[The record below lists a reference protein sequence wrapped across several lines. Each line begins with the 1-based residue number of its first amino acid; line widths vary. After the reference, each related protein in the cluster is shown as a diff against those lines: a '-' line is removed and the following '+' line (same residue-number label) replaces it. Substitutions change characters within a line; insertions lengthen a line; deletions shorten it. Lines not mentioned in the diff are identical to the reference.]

1 LGGLGVK
8 STIDVVAIIPA
19 RGGSKGLPRKNLAEI
34 RGQSLV
40 SHALKFARDS
50 ELFGLI
56 HLSTDSE
63 EIAAEGDKWG
73 LRPTFLRSEST
84 SHDSAS
90 STEVI
95 REVRAKLLDLGV
107 AAQRFVLLEPT
118 SPMRRLKFVAAAI
131 AATRKDFDASV
142 TVSPVDVKFH
152 PDKQFVLA
160 AEEEI
165 AFFSQQGRAIVAR
178 QQLKPTY
185 IRNGFCYV
193 ITDLAL
199 AEGRDIF
206 GSRCKAII
214 CDIDYVNIDN
224 QADLDRCRIL
234 MQ

>member
-1 LGGLGVK
+1 
-8 STIDVVAIIPA
+8 
-19 RGGSKGLPRKNLAEI
+19 
-34 RGQSLV
+34 
-40 SHALKFARDS
+40 
-50 ELFGLI
+50 
-56 HLSTDSE
+56 
-63 EIAAEGDKWG
+63 
-73 LRPTFLRSEST
+73 
-84 SHDSAS
+84 
-90 STEVI
+90 
-95 REVRAKLLDLGV
+95 
-107 AAQRFVLLEPT
+107 
-118 SPMRRLKFVAAAI
+118 
-131 AATRKDFDASV
+131 
-142 TVSPVDVKFH
+142 VKFH

-193 ITDLAL
+193 VTDQAL

-224 QADLDRCRIL
+224 QADLDRCRLL

>member
-1 LGGLGVK
+1 
-8 STIDVVAIIPA
+8 
-19 RGGSKGLPRKNLAEI
+19 
-34 RGQSLV
+34 
-40 SHALKFARDS
+40 
-50 ELFGLI
+50 
-56 HLSTDSE
+56 
-63 EIAAEGDKWG
+63 
-73 LRPTFLRSEST
+73 
-84 SHDSAS
+84 
-90 STEVI
+90 VI
-95 REVRAKLLDLGV
+95 REVRAKLLDSGV
-107 AAQRFVLLEPT
+107 CAQRFVLLEPT
-118 SPMRRLKFVAAAI
+118 SPMRQLKFVAAAV

-142 TVSPVDVKFH
+142 TVSAVDVKFH

-193 ITDLAL
+193 VTDQAL

-224 QADLDRCRIL
+224 QADLDRCRLL